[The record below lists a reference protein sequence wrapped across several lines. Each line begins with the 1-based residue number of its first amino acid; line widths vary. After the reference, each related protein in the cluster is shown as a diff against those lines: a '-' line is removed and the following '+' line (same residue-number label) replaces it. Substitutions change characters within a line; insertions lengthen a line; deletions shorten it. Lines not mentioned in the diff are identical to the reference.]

1 MRKYIPTL
9 LAVLLAAL
17 TSVNATAAGNYYLFV
32 SDANGQTAQ
41 SIEMHAM
48 STAHPSYKRVHNEAT
63 IDMQVVVRISHDGVR
78 PTHITRSV
86 EERVRYI
93 IVNLHIQTVD
103 KVEYNEHDRQKHIVL
118 LLK

>member
-41 SIEMHAM
+41 SIEMPKCITFTDTLICC
-48 STAHPSYKRVHNEAT
+48 STFRTGQRKSWLSTE
-63 IDMQVVVRISHDGVR
+63 
-78 PTHITRSV
+78 
-86 EERVRYI
+86 
-93 IVNLHIQTVD
+93 
-103 KVEYNEHDRQKHIVL
+103 
-118 LLK
+118 